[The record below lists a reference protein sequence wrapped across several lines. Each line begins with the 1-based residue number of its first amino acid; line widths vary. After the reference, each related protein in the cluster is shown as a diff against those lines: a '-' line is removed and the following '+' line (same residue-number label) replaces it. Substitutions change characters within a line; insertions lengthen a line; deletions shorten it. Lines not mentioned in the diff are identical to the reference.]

1 MIAGFEPFMA
11 DALVYGS
18 LYAMMS
24 IGLTLTYMT
33 TKVPNFAQGS
43 FVTVGVYLAFT
54 MYHFEGLAPYYSVP
68 ITFVA
73 GGVVAALM
81 YVLVLKPLAAR
92 GASLVS
98 VMIATLGVDIIF
110 IGIFGIYSDLLSNV
124 YRVYDSKFFLISAA
138 DFFFLNVRGLTLV
151 APLSLAIITISL
163 WIILTHTRF
172 GIAMRGAVENPNL
185 AGVLGINVQK
195 VYLISWF
202 LAGGLAGLAGS
213 YLVLWLPG
221 NPHIGSDFIVGIFA
235 ASILGGLTSVY
246 GAVIGGLIVGGGE
259 ILLTVYGSRLFGS
272 WVTQWQPGIT
282 MLILAVTLLFVPQG
296 ITSVKLTRLQKF
308 RRQRTTAPA

>member
-1 MIAGFEPFMA
+1 MITGFEPFMA

-43 FVTVGVYLAFT
+43 FVTVGVYLAFSL
-54 MYHFEGLAPYYSVP
+54 YHFEGLTPYYSVP
-68 ITFVA
+68 ISFVA
-73 GGVVAALM
+73 GGVVAVLM
-81 YVLVLKPLAAR
+81 YLLVLKPLAAR

-98 VMIATLGVDIIF
+98 VMIATLAVDIAF
-110 IGIFGIYSDLLSNV
+110 IGIFGIYSDLLSNL
-124 YRVYDSKFFLISAA
+124 YQVYDSKFFLISSA
-138 DFFFLNVRGLTLV
+138 DFYFLNIRGLTLV

-163 WIILTHTRF
+163 WILLTRTRF
-172 GIAMRGAVENPNL
+172 GIAMRAAVENPNL

-221 NPHIGSDFIVGIFA
+221 SPHIGSDFIVGIFA

-272 WVTQWQPGIT
+272 WVTQWQPGIP

-296 ITSVKLTRLQKF
+296 ITSVKVTRLQKL
-308 RRQRTTAPA
+308 RRPTTPA